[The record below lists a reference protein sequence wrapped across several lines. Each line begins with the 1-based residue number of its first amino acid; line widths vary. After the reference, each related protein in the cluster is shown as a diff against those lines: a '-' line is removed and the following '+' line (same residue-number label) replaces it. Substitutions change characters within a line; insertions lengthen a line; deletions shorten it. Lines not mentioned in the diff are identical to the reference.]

1 MARKNK
7 TQVAVEEFESQLK
20 DLVMD
25 LLGDID
31 MDKAAEYFESDILWE
46 AVLGMLD
53 AQEEE
58 PEED

>member
-58 PEED
+58 LEED

>member
-20 DLVMD
+20 DLVMN

-31 MDKAAEYFESDILWE
+31 MDKAAEYFESDILCE
-46 AVLGMLD
+46 AVLGVLD